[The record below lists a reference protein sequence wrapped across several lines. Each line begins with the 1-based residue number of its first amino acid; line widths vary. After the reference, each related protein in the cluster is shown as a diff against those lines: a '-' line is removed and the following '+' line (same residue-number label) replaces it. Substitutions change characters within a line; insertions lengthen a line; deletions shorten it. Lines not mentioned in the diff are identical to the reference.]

1 MVDGYSPE
9 GPVVTDDQARNDLN
23 VPWTQRLYESIWVW
37 AAVAILFWVLS
48 YLVWGFID
56 LISIPAG

>member
-1 MVDGYSPE
+1 MTDE
-9 GPVVTDDQARNDLN
+9 RERDDQD
-23 VPWTQRLYESIWVW
+23 VPWIQNLYESIWVW

-48 YLVWGFID
+48 YVVWGFID

>member
-1 MVDGYSPE
+1 M
-9 GPVVTDDQARNDLN
+9 TDDQARNDLN

-48 YLVWGFID
+48 YLIWGFID

>member
-1 MVDGYSPE
+1 MPPPSDAPDVVDAPDRDES
-9 GPVVTDDQARNDLN
+9 A
-23 VPWTQRLYESIWVW
+23 PWAQHFYESIWVW

-48 YLVWGFID
+48 YLIWGVVD